1 MECPEALLAEAFME
15 RTVVAAF
22 GDTIIDFDRMEIR
35 RSDRIVPATPLEFR
49 LLKFLIENPEHTF
62 SRDELIRA
70 AWRPRARSRTRSV
83 DNFILHLRQKLE
95 YDPAHPLYFRT
106 VLGVGY
112 RFVPFGGLL
121 REFSHQRFDVVRG
134 GMINSVGY

>member
-1 MECPEALLAEAFME
+1 ME

-22 GDTIIDFDRMEIR
+22 GETIIDFDRMEIR
-35 RSDRIVPATPLEFR
+35 RSERTVAATPLEFR
-49 LLKFLIENPEHTF
+49 LVKFLIENPEHIF

-70 AWRPRARSRTRSV
+70 VWRPRSRLSARTV
-83 DNFILHLRQKLE
+83 DNSILHLRQKLE
-95 YDPAHPLYFRT
+95 HDPAHPLYFRT
-106 VLGVGY
+106 VHGVGY

-121 REFSHQRFDVVRG
+121 REFSDQRYDVVRG